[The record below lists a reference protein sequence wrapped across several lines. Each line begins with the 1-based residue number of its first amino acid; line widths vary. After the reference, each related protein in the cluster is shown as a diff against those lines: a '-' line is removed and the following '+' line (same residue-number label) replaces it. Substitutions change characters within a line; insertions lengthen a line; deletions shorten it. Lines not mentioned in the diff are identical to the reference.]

1 MNRALAA
8 AVRGQ
13 ESLHPGDLDRALR
26 EGRVTVSITVEP
38 AQDPA
43 AA

>member
-1 MNRALAA
+1 MNRALAV
-8 AVRGQ
+8 AVRDQ
-13 ESLHPGDLDRALR
+13 DSLEPGDLDQALR
-26 EGRVTVSITVEP
+26 EGRVTITVEP

>member
-8 AVRGQ
+8 AVREQ
-13 ESLHPGDLDRALR
+13 DSLKPGELDQALR

-38 AQDPA
+38 AQEPA